1 MKVVVDSAIPYLKGL
16 LEPYFEVVYRPG
28 QAFAAEDVA
37 DADALIVRTR
47 TKCDAELLE
56 NSKVRF
62 IATATIGFDHIDLEY
77 CAGKGI
83 KVVTAQGCNAA
94 GVLQWVSAALAMLS
108 QRDGWSPEQKC
119 LGIVGV
125 GNVGSLVERYAK
137 KWGFKVLCCD
147 PPRQAREGGDF
158 VSFDQVMRSSDIVTM
173 HTPLNE
179 TTYHLLNAENID
191 LMNHNGVIINASRGE
206 VADTE
211 ALLSAPQTLLLDV
224 WEREPMIDAQLL
236 DKALVATPH
245 IAGYSAQGKAN
256 AASMVVR
263 ALAEEF
269 DLPLKDW
276 YPAEVK
282 PVERMD
288 IAWSDMCATIAN
300 YCDLQRESNYLKCN
314 SVDFEQMR
322 DNYAYRQ
329 EYF

>member
-28 QAFAAEDVA
+28 QAFSKEDVA

-56 NSKVRF
+56 SSKVRF

-77 CAGKGI
+77 CAQKGI

-108 QRDGWSPEQKC
+108 ERNGWSPEQKC

-158 VSFDQVMRSSDIVTM
+158 VSFEDVMRGSDIVTM

-179 TTYHLLNAENID
+179 TTYHLLNAESIG
-191 LMNHNGVIINASRGE
+191 LMRDNSVIINASRGE
-206 VADTE
+206 VADTD
-211 ALLSAPQTLLLDV
+211 ALLAAPQTLLLDV
-224 WEREPMIDAQLL
+224 WEREPMIDAKLL

-276 YPAEVK
+276 YPAEVT
-282 PVERMD
+282 PATRCLIDWEQ
-288 IAWSDMCATIAN
+288 MCDSITR
-300 YCDLQRESNYLKCN
+300 YCDLEAESLTLKQRPNEFEALRNNY
-314 SVDFEQMR
+314 
-322 DNYAYRQ
+322 NYRE